1 MQICELITNGNTPK
15 QVDMAIGKGEIPYIK
30 IHNLTKTGN
39 LDFSINPTFIPKE
52 VHDNKLPKSK
62 IYPGDVL
69 MNVVGPPLGKVSIVP
84 PLYAEW
90 NTNQNICIFRTVD
103 LFNKKYLTYCLLSD
117 ENLNSVSRKST
128 ATAGQSFISLT
139 NCRSLP
145 IPVPPIPEQHRIVAK
160 LKNFSPN
167 LMRVLSY

>member
-1 MQICELITNGNTPK
+1 MGDKDNLPELPNGWVWSSAMQICELITNGNTPK

-117 ENLNSVSRKST
+117 ENLNKEVELLILTSWWYLEICST
-128 ATAGQSFISLT
+128 A
-139 NCRSLP
+139 P
-145 IPVPPIPEQHRIVAK
+145 
-160 LKNFSPN
+160 
-167 LMRVLSY
+167 